1 MIRAALPEDAAEI
14 AAIWNPIIRNTLV
27 TFTTEEK
34 SEADLASLIAEK
46 SASGQSFL
54 VFEEARK
61 VIGFATYGPFRG
73 GPGYKHTAE
82 HSVILAPSAR
92 GRGVGK
98 ALMTE
103 LERHAKRAEIHQMIA
118 GISSANSQG
127 IQFHKAIGYEQVATL
142 PEVGR
147 KFDQWL
153 DLVLMQKRL

>member
-14 AAIWNPIIRNTLV
+14 AAIWNPIIRDTLV
-27 TFTTEEK
+27 TFTTQEK

-54 VFEEARK
+54 VFEEADK
-61 VIGFATYGPFRG
+61 VIGFSTYGPFRT
-73 GPGYKHTAE
+73 GPGYKYTAE

-92 GRGVGK
+92 GQGVGK
-98 ALMTE
+98 ALLTK
-103 LERHAKRAEIHQMIA
+103 LEKHAKCAGIHQMIS
-118 GISSANSQG
+118 GVSSANPEA
-127 IQFHKAIGYEQVATL
+127 IRFHEAIGYEHVATL

>member
-14 AAIWNPIIRNTLV
+14 AAIWKPIIRDTLV
-27 TFTTEEK
+27 PFTTEEK
-34 SEADLASLIAEK
+34 SVADVASLIAEK

-82 HSVILAPSAR
+82 HGVILAPSAR

-98 ALMTE
+98 ALVLQIE
-103 LERHAKRAEIHQMIA
+103 QVAKLTGIHQMIA
-118 GISSANSQG
+118 GVSSANLEA
-127 IQFHKAIGYEQVATL
+127 IQFHKAIGYVQVATL